1 MDFELSSYSEERKAL
16 KRDYEEMKESLV
28 CSLKEKEIQIN
39 KLLDDNTSLNMMIEE
54 LNNTTHVQKDKINFL
69 ERNNEILEGQKD
81 SLTKTNL
88 EMNKIVQNLQ
98 INHNSILDKDNE
110 LNMVK
115 NRLEVV
121 IKDNKKNLEL
131 IEELKINLKN
141 KEIEVNNYKSE
152 SLKLSSGMTSF
163 DKELRLSNENR
174 EKLLEDNCKLF
185 EQNEDLKRQ
194 LVILIDQNKFLINE
208 LDSIKDEYNIINSQL
223 QQRENINTILTENR
237 NKINR
242 SLANVDELN

>member
-98 INHNSILDKDNE
+98 INHDSILDKDNE
-110 LNMVK
+110 LSMVK

>member
-1 MDFELSSYSEERKAL
+1 
-16 KRDYEEMKESLV
+16 MKESLV

-54 LNNTTHVQKDKINFL
+54 LNNVVQTQKDKINFL

-81 SLTKTNL
+81 SLNKSNI
-88 EMNKIVQNLQ
+88 EMNKLLQNIQ
-98 INHNSILDKDNE
+98 VKNNAISEKDNE
-110 LNMVK
+110 LNMIK
-115 NRLEVV
+115 NRLDVLVKE
-121 IKDNKKNLEL
+121 NKKN
-131 IEELKINLKN
+131 IETIEDLKFSLKN
-141 KEIEVNNYKSE
+141 KETEANNLKTE
-152 SLKLSSGMTSF
+152 MLKLNSGLTGI

-237 NKINR
+237 NKINK
-242 SLANVDELN
+242 SLANVDEIN

>member
-1 MDFELSSYSEERKAL
+1 
-16 KRDYEEMKESLV
+16 MKETLV

-54 LNNTTHVQKDKINFL
+54 LNNVVQTQKDKLNFL

-81 SLTKTNL
+81 SLNKSNM
-88 EMNKIVQNLQ
+88 EMNKLLQNIQ
-98 INHNSILDKDNE
+98 VKNNAISEKDNE
-110 LNMVK
+110 LNMIK
-115 NRLEVV
+115 NRLDVLVKE
-121 IKDNKKNLEL
+121 NKKN
-131 IEELKINLKN
+131 IETIEDLKFSLKN
-141 KEIEVNNYKSE
+141 KETENNNLKTE
-152 SLKLSSGMTSF
+152 MLKLNSGLTGI
-163 DKELRLSNENR
+163 DKDLRLSNENR

-237 NKINR
+237 NKINK
-242 SLANVDELN
+242 SLANVDEIN

>member
-54 LNNTTHVQKDKINFL
+54 LNNTTQVQKDKINFL

-121 IKDNKKNLEL
+121 IKDNKKNMEL

-152 SLKLSSGMTSF
+152 SLKLSSGMTNF

>member
-16 KRDYEEMKESLV
+16 KRDYEEMKESLI